1 MLRGCTAVD
10 VLNCEEAMEPFPIP
24 STDYVVPPGEGVG
37 VPISFMNYDPAV
49 HENALSF
56 DPDRYLRDPE
66 SSRPERVLQFGAG
79 VHRCAGYV
87 QAVTAAMAEVAD

>member
-1 MLRGCTAVD
+1 
-10 VLNCEEAMEPFPIP
+10 MEPFPIP

-49 HENALSF
+49 HENAASF
-56 DPDRYLRDPE
+56 APDRYLRDPE

-87 QAVTAAMAEVAD
+87 QALLQVWMKLFD